1 MGEVGFGR
9 AASAKADNVALE
21 IVDLRISYG
30 SLEVVKG
37 VTITADAGSHL
48 TLVGPSGCGKTTI
61 LRSIAGLEKPSG
73 GRISL
78 FGRPVY
84 DSAAGIEV
92 SAEHRDVSMVFQ
104 SYAIW
109 PHMTVFENVAYGL
122 RLRKVAR
129 AEIDQRVMAALA
141 MVGLEEQAHRPSPML
156 SGGQQQRVAL
166 ARSFVFDPKILL
178 FDEPLSNLDAKLRAQ
193 MRHELKELTSRLG
206 ITAVY
211 VTHDQEEALSMSDH
225 VVVLQSGI
233 VRQQADP
240 FTTYFRPRN
249 AFVADFMGASN
260 FLPLERRP
268 AATDGDLVEARLV
281 NGESVLCASTIPDGE
296 LAGVA
301 VKASHLSPQ
310 ASRPSSGRNIWEVT
324 VTQRTFVGDLMEY
337 SLDWKGLELRAR
349 TLSSQIF
356 EIGETVYCCVSPEYA
371 VLVEA

>member
-206 ITAVY
+206 ITA
-211 VTHDQEEALSMSDH
+211 
-225 VVVLQSGI
+225 
-233 VRQQADP
+233 
-240 FTTYFRPRN
+240 
-249 AFVADFMGASN
+249 
-260 FLPLERRP
+260 
-268 AATDGDLVEARLV
+268 
-281 NGESVLCASTIPDGE
+281 
-296 LAGVA
+296 
-301 VKASHLSPQ
+301 
-310 ASRPSSGRNIWEVT
+310 
-324 VTQRTFVGDLMEY
+324 
-337 SLDWKGLELRAR
+337 
-349 TLSSQIF
+349 
-356 EIGETVYCCVSPEYA
+356 
-371 VLVEA
+371 

>member
-21 IVDLRISYG
+21 IVDLRIRYG

-260 FLPLERRP
+260 LLSLERRP
-268 AATDGDLVEARLV
+268 VATDGDLVEARLV
-281 NGESVLCASTIPDGE
+281 NGESVLCAGTIPDGE

-301 VKASHLSPQ
+301 IKASHLSPQ
-310 ASRPSSGRNIWEVT
+310 ASRPPSGRNIWEVT
-324 VTQRTFVGDLMEY
+324 VRQRTFVGDLMEY

-356 EIGETVYCCVSPEYA
+356 EIGETIYCSVSPEYA

>member
-1 MGEVGFGR
+1 M
-9 AASAKADNVALE
+9 ALE
-21 IVDLRISYG
+21 IVDLRIRYG

-84 DSAAGIEV
+84 DSDAGIEV

-129 AEIDQRVMAALA
+129 AEIDRRVMAALA

-281 NGESVLCASTIPDGE
+281 NGQSVLCAGAIPDGD

-310 ASRPSSGRNIWEVT
+310 ASRPPSGRNIWEVT
-324 VTQRTFVGDLMEY
+324 VRQRTFVGDLMEY

-371 VLVEA
+371 VLVET

>member
-21 IVDLRISYG
+21 IVDLRIRYG

-84 DSAAGIEV
+84 DSDAGIEV

-129 AEIDQRVMAALA
+129 AEIDRRVMAALA

-193 MRHELKELTSRLG
+193 MRHELKELTRRLG

-281 NGESVLCASTIPDGE
+281 NGQSVLCAGAIPDGE

-310 ASRPSSGRNIWEVT
+310 ASRPPSGRNIWEVT
-324 VTQRTFVGDLMEY
+324 VRQRTFVGDLMEY
-337 SLDWKGLELRAR
+337 SLDWKGLELKAR

-356 EIGETVYCCVSPEYA
+356 EIGETVYCCVSPQYA
-371 VLVEA
+371 VLVET

>member
-1 MGEVGFGR
+1 
-9 AASAKADNVALE
+9 
-21 IVDLRISYG
+21 
-30 SLEVVKG
+30 
-37 VTITADAGSHL
+37 
-48 TLVGPSGCGKTTI
+48 
-61 LRSIAGLEKPSG
+61 
-73 GRISL
+73 
-78 FGRPVY
+78 
-84 DSAAGIEV
+84 
-92 SAEHRDVSMVFQ
+92 SMVFQ

-166 ARSFVFDPKILL
+166 ARSFVFDPTILL
-178 FDEPLSNLDAKLRAQ
+178 FDAPWSNLDAKLRAQ

-249 AFVADFMGASN
+249 ALD
-260 FLPLERRP
+260 RK
-268 AATDGDLVEARLV
+268 
-281 NGESVLCASTIPDGE
+281 SV
-296 LAGVA
+296 V
-301 VKASHLSPQ
+301 
-310 ASRPSSGRNIWEVT
+310 
-324 VTQRTFVGDLMEY
+324 
-337 SLDWKGLELRAR
+337 
-349 TLSSQIF
+349 
-356 EIGETVYCCVSPEYA
+356 
-371 VLVEA
+371 

>member
-324 VTQRTFVGDLMEY
+324 VRQRTFVGDLMEY